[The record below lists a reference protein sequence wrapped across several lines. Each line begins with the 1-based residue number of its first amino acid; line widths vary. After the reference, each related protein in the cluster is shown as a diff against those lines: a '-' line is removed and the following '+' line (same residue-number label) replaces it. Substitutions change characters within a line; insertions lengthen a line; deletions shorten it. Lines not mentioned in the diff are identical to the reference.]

1 MESKICKFF
10 GVDEMTKENTILIS
24 MYCVLVVSFLSWVIY
39 CFLFT
44 EILDSIV
51 NSLTA
56 LSGFVVIT
64 LIYLGMLKLTKIFLK
79 VVGVIYPQSK
89 ESREFNKKISKLKK
103 ESRKND
109 SKSRKEIQ
117 KEITLL
123 RIDKKLRELE
133 EW

>member
-133 EW
+133 E